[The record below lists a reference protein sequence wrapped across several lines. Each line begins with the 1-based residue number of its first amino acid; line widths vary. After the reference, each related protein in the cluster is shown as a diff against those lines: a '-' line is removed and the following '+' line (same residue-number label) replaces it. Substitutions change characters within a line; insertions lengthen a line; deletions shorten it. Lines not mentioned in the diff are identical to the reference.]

1 MRVRK
6 RVTWWWWWEICIVC
20 NIEILSGLTMLG
32 KSEVGHENV
41 TKNDSVS
48 NSLEAIGE
56 DGVEN

>member
-1 MRVRK
+1 
-6 RVTWWWWWEICIVC
+6 
-20 NIEILSGLTMLG
+20 MLG